1 VLDHG
6 RLKCRLPQ
14 LLLQHRMIQRGLG
27 AFDRVADRSAKGS
40 RRRRDPLRRQGQS
53 LDRDRWL
60 CFDGLDEPR
69 QSCFVVA
76 TSTSRYTDPA
86 PLCAEAVAQTI
97 TGLNFLYVCD
107 KVTILG

>member
-1 VLDHG
+1 
-6 RLKCRLPQ
+6 
-14 LLLQHRMIQRGLG
+14 
-27 AFDRVADRSAKGS
+27 
-40 RRRRDPLRRQGQS
+40 
-53 LDRDRWL
+53 
-60 CFDGLDEPR
+60 LDEPR

-86 PLCAEAVAQTI
+86 LLCAEAVAQTI